1 MPDEA
6 QSPPAT
12 AKDPPEKPRAWGA
25 PIKRFDDWWT
35 RIDTRLCV
43 GVLGAQITLLVV
55 WAVLKSLTRD
65 FSKGESSSATVV
77 RILLTLA
84 AIGGMAHVVGRV
96 QRARAAGDTGMKW
109 AKHALFIVPLLL
121 LAYIALRSWSA
132 SSVTYTSNFL
142 NWMQN
147 ASILTFLGG
156 LRGLVTRLTLWLA
169 LLGASIATS
178 KGKHINVDL
187 VVRLLKPKMRIPA
200 AVISGTAAIAV
211 CIGAVVA
218 FVDAIVIAQFHAQA
232 TQPCSPG
239 SVEQCETPIGQK
251 LATMKTQIGKDFFLF
266 GRQLSLDLK
275 TMPKVIAGEPYD
287 KYMTP
292 PMWNAWMREADWTAY
307 YPKEAVDGQLLDE
320 KDTERRRLP
329 AVNVPG
335 AAEATFGMLLRE
347 INFVFP
353 FGMLMIAIRFLVRIL
368 LVLSRHATV
377 DPDAVHGDEELT
389 HGHDDVNVPS
399 VSAGAVGKGGA
410 S

>member
-6 QSPPAT
+6 KSPPAT
-12 AKDPPEKPRAWGA
+12 AKESPETPRAWGA
-25 PIKRFDDWWT
+25 PLKRFDDWWT
-35 RIDTRLCV
+35 RVDTRLCV
-43 GVLGAQITLLVV
+43 GVLGAQIVFLVV

-65 FSKGESSSATVV
+65 FSKGDSSSATVV

-84 AIGGMAHVVGRV
+84 AAGGMAHVVGRV
-96 QRARAAGDTGMKW
+96 QRARAAGDSGKQW
-109 AKHALFIVPLLL
+109 VKHALVIAPFLL
-121 LAYIALRSWSA
+121 LAYVALRSWSA

-147 ASILTFLGG
+147 ASILSFLGG

-200 AVISGTAAIAV
+200 AVVSGVAAIAV
-211 CIGAVVA
+211 CLGAVYA
-218 FVDAIVIAQFHAQA
+218 FVDSIAIAQFHAPA
-232 TQPCSPG
+232 TQACSAG
-239 SVEQCETPIGQK
+239 SAEQCETTVGEK
-251 LATMKTQIGKDFFLF
+251 LAVMKAQVAKDFFLF

-275 TMPKVIAGEPYD
+275 TAPKVIAGEPYD

-292 PMWNAWMREADWTAY
+292 PMWNAWLREADWTAY

-320 KDTERRRLP
+320 KDAERRRLP

-347 INFVFP
+347 LNFVFP
-353 FGMLMIAIRFLVRIL
+353 FGMLMIALRFLVRIL
-368 LVLSRHATV
+368 LIVSRHATV
-377 DPDAVHGDEELT
+377 DPDATHGDEELT
-389 HGHDDVNVPS
+389 HAHDAIDVPETTAS
-399 VSAGAVGKGGA
+399 KGGA